1 MLLVI
6 FVVSRGGKM
15 KKLFTLLTILVFLSM
30 MFACGGGKYADAKK
44 VMGKFISITNDFAS
58 DMEKADDADSTAA
71 AINAYAD
78 GMSALSPEMKKIQ
91 EKYPEIKDQKNPPEE
106 LKELAGQME
115 EIMPKMM
122 AAMMKAAK
130 YSQEPAVMEAQ
141 KKLQQAMGA
150 MR

>member
-1 MLLVI
+1 
-6 FVVSRGGKM
+6 M
-15 KKLFTLLTILVFLSM
+15 KKLFTLLTILIFLSM

-71 AINAYAD
+71 AINAYAHE
-78 GMSALSPEMKKIQ
+78 MEHLSADMQKIQ
-91 EKYPEIKDQKNPPEE
+91 EKYPEIKDQQNPPEE

-130 YSQEPAVMEAQ
+130 YAQEPAVMEAQ
-141 KKLQQAMGA
+141 KKLQQAMGEL
-150 MR
+150 R